1 MEKKKQLNVEIG
13 MRIKKARE
21 RAGLTQERFSEL
33 IGMGTKSV
41 SALERGTVGISL
53 STLQRIC
60 RILSISSDDILF
72 DEQAAENDV
81 QILTA
86 RLKRLSPAQFEIAS
100 DILNKLME
108 AFVIGK

>member
-1 MEKKKQLNVEIG
+1 

-53 STLQRIC
+53 STLQKIC

-72 DEQAAENDV
+72 DEKAAENDV

-86 RLKRLSPAQFEIAS
+86 RLKRLSPAQFEIAN